1 MNEKLFEI
9 RQHRSELLARIA
21 AQREQI
27 AEAGA
32 EWDAPLALAD
42 KGIAGVRYLRRHPLL
57 VAGAMAFIL
66 IRRRRAAGL
75 MWGAWRLWKG
85 YRYFSSMPEKIPSK
99 MPSRAEL
106 DSL

>member
-1 MNEKLFEI
+1 MNEKLYELKQ
-9 RQHRSELLARIA
+9 RRGELLARIA
-21 AQREQI
+21 SQRGQI

-42 KGIAGVRYLRRHPLL
+42 RAIAGVRYFRRHPLL
-57 VAGAMAFIL
+57 VVGAMAFVL
-66 IRRRRAAGL
+66 IRRSRAAGL

-85 YRYFSSMPEKIPSK
+85 YRYFSSMPEKIS
-99 MPSRAEL
+99 SRTEL